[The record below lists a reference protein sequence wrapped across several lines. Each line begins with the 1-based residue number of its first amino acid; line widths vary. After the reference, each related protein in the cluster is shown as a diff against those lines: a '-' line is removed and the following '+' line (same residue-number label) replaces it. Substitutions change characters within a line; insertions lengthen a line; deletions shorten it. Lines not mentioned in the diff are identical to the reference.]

1 VTTTKW
7 LARFGAVL
15 VCLTAV
21 LALRDVAGAPESQQA
36 SAYSG
41 AHRSTLSA
49 PVDRPIRSIT
59 AVHSVA
65 QPLAVPPRPF
75 RLTPPQRAT
84 TTTMIRTPV
93 TVTWVETDFD
103 RWADANTGKCPPAGS
118 CENIH
123 SMPTLGHLVR
133 EYFLPE
139 DRNWALK
146 VAFCE
151 SSGKPT
157 NHWSDAVHENSGAS
171 GYFQHL
177 PKFWEERSERAG
189 FSGWHIMD
197 SRGNVGVAA
206 WLYYEDGG
214 SRHWNSSKACWGSTE
229 T

>member
-1 VTTTKW
+1 MTTTKW

-15 VCLTAV
+15 VCLTAG
-21 LALRDVAGAPESQQA
+21 LTLWDAAGAPEGQQA
-36 SAYSG
+36 SADPG
-41 AHRSTLSA
+41 ASRRALSA
-49 PVDRPIRSIT
+49 PAGGSVT
-59 AVHSVA
+59 TVHLVA
-65 QPLAVPPRPF
+65 QPLKVPPRPSHP
-75 RLTPPQRAT
+75 TWPPRT
-84 TTTMIRTPV
+84 TTTTTIRVPV

-103 RWADANTGKCPPAGS
+103 RWADANTGECPLVGS

-123 SMPTLGHLVR
+123 SMPTLERLVR

-139 DRNWALK
+139 DRDWALR

-151 SSGKPT
+151 SSGQPT
-157 NHWSDAVHENSGAS
+157 SRWSDAVHKSSGAS

-206 WLYYEDGG
+206 WLYYKDGG
-214 SRHWNSSKACWGSTE
+214 SRHWNSSKGCWGLTLHKST
-229 T
+229 